1 MAHSG
6 GWSWRSA
13 SDSMEK
19 SMRTKTFAAFVVVL
33 SVGSAQA
40 QQSQTENSAKAQA
53 TTPIFGIDDAAFVGS
68 ARASKLIGSKVYTG
82 DTSIG
87 QIEDILVTLDHA
99 TVTAVILSVGGFLG
113 IGDKLVAVP
122 AKQIRVG
129 PEARFIT
136 DLTKEQLANAPA
148 FDFAKGSSINY

>member
-1 MAHSG
+1 
-6 GWSWRSA
+6 
-13 SDSMEK
+13 
-19 SMRTKTFAAFVVVL
+19 MRAKTFAAILVSL
-33 SVGSAQA
+33 SVGSTHA
-40 QQSQTENSAKAQA
+40 QQLQTENSAKAQA
-53 TTPIFGIDDAAFVGS
+53 TTPIFSIDDAAFVGS

-122 AKQIRVG
+122 VKQIRVG

-136 DLTKEQLANAPA
+136 DLTKEQLVNAPA
-148 FDFAKGSSINY
+148 FDFAKLR

>member
-1 MAHSG
+1 MG
-6 GWSWRSA
+6 
-13 SDSMEK
+13 EK
-19 SMRTKTFAAFVVVL
+19 MRTRTLAGFVVFL
-33 SVGSAQA
+33 SIASAHA
-40 QQSQTENSAKAQA
+40 QQSQTESPAKAQA
-53 TTPIFGIDDAAFVGS
+53 TTPIFGIDDAAFAGS

-87 QIEDILVTLDHA
+87 QIEDVLVSLDHA

-122 AKQIRVG
+122 VKQIRVG

-148 FDFAKGSSINY
+148 FDFAKLR

>member
-1 MAHSG
+1 MGTRTLAGLVVFLSIASAH
-6 GWSWRSA
+6 
-13 SDSMEK
+13 
-19 SMRTKTFAAFVVVL
+19 
-33 SVGSAQA
+33 A
-40 QQSQTENSAKAQA
+40 QQSQTESSAKAQA
-53 TTPIFGIDDAAFVGS
+53 TAPIFGIDDAAFAGS

-87 QIEDILVTLDHA
+87 QIEDVLVSLDHA

-122 AKQIRVG
+122 VKQIRVG

-148 FDFAKGSSINY
+148 FDFAKLK